1 MGMARDEMWTW
12 AARILLRRL
21 EESAAF
27 TKGSRGWLTSLLNF
41 VG

>member
-1 MGMARDEMWTW
+1 MARDEMWTW
-12 AARILLRRL
+12 AARIFLRGL

-27 TKGSRGWLTSLLNF
+27 TKTSRGWLTNLLNF